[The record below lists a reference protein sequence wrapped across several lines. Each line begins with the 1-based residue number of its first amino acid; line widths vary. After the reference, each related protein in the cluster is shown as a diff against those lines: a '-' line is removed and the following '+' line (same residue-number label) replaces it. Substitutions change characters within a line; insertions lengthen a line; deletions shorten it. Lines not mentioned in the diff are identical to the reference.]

1 MIRDYRLSELAEMLG
16 GELTGDDVCVS
27 GISIDSRNIRS
38 GDLFIAIR
46 GPKFDGHAYLQQAV
60 EAGAAAVLVQDAK
73 KAQSLPAIIVSD
85 TFVALGA
92 IGQYNRKHFSDP
104 VLAIT
109 GSCGKTSVKEM
120 LSAICNEEKPALAT
134 EGNLNNAFGAP
145 LTLSR
150 IGPEHGFAVVEL
162 GTSSPGE
169 IQYIAEL
176 TQPDVSVITNAA
188 EAHLDKLVNVEGVA
202 HEKGFILDALK
213 PGGVAVLN
221 LDDAFFDV
229 WQQRVSGCQGTRKVI
244 SFSLENPAAD
254 CYASDVESTAH
265 GMAFRLHISG
275 HSADSSADISIA
287 FWGMHQVQNACCA
300 AAAALAA
307 GIDVDN
313 IIRGLQNARP
323 FQRRGQRYPLSDS
336 ALVIDET
343 YNANPRATLAALDQ
357 LAESEGT
364 RVMVFGDMLDL
375 GNVVE
380 TRHREVGQYARH
392 LGIDYFAGYG
402 PSARLA
408 VEEFG
413 EAGRHFDDKEALSSW
428 VSALL
433 NAPADKPINQGNAE
447 KTTVLVKGSRG
458 MEMLDIVRTLVGPQY
473 KGER

>member
-16 GELTGDDVCVS
+16 GELRGDDQCVS
-27 GISIDSRNIRS
+27 GISIDSRNIS
-38 GDLFIAIR
+38 PGDLFIAIR

-60 EAGAAAVLVQDAK
+60 EAGAVAVLVQDAE
-73 KAQSLPAIIVSD
+73 KAQTLTAIVVSD
-85 TFVALGA
+85 TFAALGM
-92 IGQYNRKHFSDP
+92 IGQYNRSNFNHP

-120 LSAICNEEKPALAT
+120 LAAICSEEEPTLAT

-150 IGPEHGFAVVEL
+150 IGSRHGFAVIEL

-176 TQPDVSVITNAA
+176 TSPDVSVITNAA
-188 EAHLDKLVNVEGVA
+188 EAHLDKLVSVEGVA
-202 HEKGFILDALK
+202 QEKGFILDDLK
-213 PGGVAVLN
+213 PDGVAVLN
-221 LDDAFFDV
+221 LDDVFFEQ
-229 WQQRVSGCQGTRKVI
+229 WQQRATGAQRARKVI

-254 CYASDVESTAH
+254 CYASGIESTAQ
-265 GMAFRLHISG
+265 GMVFRLHISG
-275 HSADSSADISIA
+275 RTADIGIA
-287 FWGMHQVQNACCA
+287 FWGAHQVQNACCA
-300 AAAALAA
+300 AAAAFAA
-307 GIDVDN
+307 GISVDS
-313 IIRGLQNARP
+313 IIKGLENARP
-323 FQRRGQRYPLSDS
+323 FQRRGQRYQMSDHS
-336 ALVIDET
+336 LVIDET

-357 LAESEGT
+357 LAECQGI

-375 GNVVE
+375 GSVVE
-380 TRHREVGQYARH
+380 ARHREVGEYARH

-402 PSARLA
+402 PAARLA

-413 EAGRHFDDKEALSSW
+413 EAGRHFDGKEALSTW

-433 NAPADKPINQGNAE
+433 NAPADKRNNPDKAE
-447 KTTVLVKGSRG
+447 QTTVLVKGSRG